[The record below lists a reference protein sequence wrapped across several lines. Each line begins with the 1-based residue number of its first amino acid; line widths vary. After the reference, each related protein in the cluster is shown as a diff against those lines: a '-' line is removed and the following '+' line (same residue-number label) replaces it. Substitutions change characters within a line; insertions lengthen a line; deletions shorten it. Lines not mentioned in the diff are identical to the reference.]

1 MVNSSEYR
9 HSGRRRMDAG
19 DLAPLVAQFTH
30 QLSEAGYTDFTVGGF
45 DDAARHLAHWL
56 AQVKATVAGIDEAV
70 IGRFARH
77 RCQCPGSRR
86 ENHVSVKYMGRVRQF
101 VEFLRERAIVQ
112 HETPRGL
119 LAPNRR
125 VVEFQSWL
133 RQHRGLS
140 EMTVDQH
147 GRMLL
152 QLLPALGPRPRSW
165 DAHGIRDVMIAE
177 TTRASRGHVKKMAS
191 ALRGYVRFLSAHGL
205 CRAGLEHAVPIIPQ
219 WRLSTLPRY
228 IDAAQVEQLIATCD
242 TATPTGLR
250 DRAIL
255 LLLARL
261 GLRAGDIVSL
271 RLDALDWPQATVSV
285 RGKGIPCTRSASW

>member
-125 VVEFQSWL
+125 VDFPRKSG
-133 RQHRGLS
+133 GL
-140 EMTVDQH
+140 
-147 GRMLL
+147 
-152 QLLPALGPRPRSW
+152 
-165 DAHGIRDVMIAE
+165 
-177 TTRASRGHVKKMAS
+177 
-191 ALRGYVRFLSAHGL
+191 F
-205 CRAGLEHAVPIIPQ
+205 
-219 WRLSTLPRY
+219 
-228 IDAAQVEQLIATCD
+228 
-242 TATPTGLR
+242 
-250 DRAIL
+250 
-255 LLLARL
+255 
-261 GLRAGDIVSL
+261 
-271 RLDALDWPQATVSV
+271 
-285 RGKGIPCTRSASW
+285 